1 MNISFFKKSVA
12 RLTEAAL
19 SVLIALV
26 FFLAFLA
33 LLYVLFPSGTTFS
46 DMVRNAD
53 DRFLPGEDAPGR
65 SLLVTDG
72 RHAYEGFQD
81 GANAASLAVVR
92 NKVKSKA
99 ATEIAWTKAVEGM
112 RLYDRH
118 AVQTFD
124 RSSAVIKF
132 DERNQLNVGDNSLVV
147 IKRLERNPV
156 FREKRSFLVVVDGE
170 LRGTIAASPDN
181 ALFFEIETPDA
192 VTRIRTRDTKEGKV
206 DFRISVDPEDKS
218 SVITMLRGSAE
229 VEAGG
234 QSVVVGSN
242 ASTVVAPGGLPSK
255 PQALPDPVVLQA
267 PADDTVL
274 YYRDLPPRIPFSWQP
289 VPAASGYVFTLGRD
303 PLLSDVMV
311 EERLSRPS
319 FFHGNLKSGTYY
331 WRVSAPR
338 SGQQSLSSETRRITL
353 VQDGIP
359 PLLTVEFPPPT
370 VEEEQGVLR
379 GTVEP
384 GCRVYVMGRPAATD
398 RSGRFSQRVALRRG
412 INIVVVEAVDAAGNT
427 TYRSQLVNAKF

>member
-1 MNISFFKKSVA
+1 MNTGFIKQSVA
-12 RLTEAAL
+12 RLTEATL

-33 LLYVLFPSGTTFS
+33 LLYLLFPSGTTFS
-46 DMVRNAD
+46 DMVRDAD
-53 DRFLPGEDAPGR
+53 RRFLPGEDALGR
-65 SLLVTDG
+65 SLLVSDG
-72 RHAYEGFQD
+72 QHAYEGFQD
-81 GANAASLAVVR
+81 GANAAFLAVVR

-99 ATEIAWTKAVEGM
+99 ATEIAWTKAAEGM

-132 DERNQLNVGDNSLVV
+132 DDRNQLNVGDNSLVV

-156 FREKRSFLVVVDGE
+156 FRERRSFLVVVDGE
-170 LRGTIAASPDN
+170 LRGTIAASTES
-181 ALFFEIETPDA
+181 ALFFEIETPGA
-192 VTRIRTRDTKEGKV
+192 VTRIRTRDIKEGKV

-218 SVITMLRGSAE
+218 SFIAMLRGSAE

-242 ASTVVAPGGLPSK
+242 TSTVVTPGGMPSE
-255 PQALPDPVVLQA
+255 PQALPEPVMLHT
-267 PADDTVL
+267 PADDAVL
-274 YYRDLPPRIPFSWQP
+274 YYRDLPPRISFSWQP
-289 VPAASGYVFTLGRD
+289 VPAASGYIFMLGRD
-303 PLLSDVMV
+303 PLLSDIVI

-319 FFHGNLKSGTYY
+319 FLHGNLKGGTYY

-353 VQDGIP
+353 LQDGIP

-370 VEEEQGVLR
+370 VEGDEGVVR
-379 GTVEP
+379 GAVES
-384 GCRVYVMGRPAATD
+384 GCRVYVMGKPAATD
-398 RSGRFSQRVALRRG
+398 RSGRFSHRITLRHG
-412 INIVVVEAVDAAGNT
+412 INIIVVEAVDAAGNT
-427 TYRSQLVNAKF
+427 TYRSQLVNGKF